1 MIDLRSA
8 SPCLCAAGEEPEPT
22 RPPPRPRALAG
33 SRITAA
39 ARARLLSRRRF
50 VVAVHG
56 TLSTFERD
64 DEGTLRCTVELD
76 DEASRVHGGLDVF
89 DRALSAQRAMRTS
102 SLARAEADVAIE
114 RALDAAARWAR
125 ASLRRSIDAALERAR
140 EDVSHA
146 RAFALDCVDES
157 PSDRRAR
164 VAAAGAA
171 LVARTLDL
179 STPRL
184 SLAALALLS
193 HRTAERVASWRLS
206 SDGRAVALES
216 RSSFTSGPELP
227 RCPRCEQRARAFGL
241 CPLCAD
247 ARCER
252 CARRCVRCQRAS
264 CEGCARGDRCP
275 HCGLSMTEGA
285 AR

>member
-1 MIDLRSA
+1 V
-8 SPCLCAAGEEPEPT
+8 
-22 RPPPRPRALAG
+22 
-33 SRITAA
+33 
-39 ARARLLSRRRF
+39 LSRRRF
-50 VVAVHG
+50 IVAVHA

-64 DEGTLRCTVELD
+64 ERGTLYCTVELD
-76 DEASRVHGGLDVF
+76 DDESSSVHEGLTVF
-89 DRALSAQRAMRTS
+89 DRALRAQRSMRS
-102 SLARAEADVAIE
+102 SSIAHAEADAAIE
-114 RALDAAARWAR
+114 RALDIAARWAR
-125 ASLRRSIDAALERAR
+125 AALHPSISDALERAR
-140 EDVSHA
+140 EDVAHA
-146 RAFALDCVDES
+146 RSFALDCVDES

-171 LVARTLDL
+171 LVARTRDL

-193 HRTAERVASWRLS
+193 HRTAERVTSWRLS

-216 RSSFTSGPELP
+216 RSSFTSGAELP

-241 CPLCAD
+241 CPLCED

-252 CARRCVRCQRAS
+252 CARRCVRCQSAS
-264 CEGCARGDRCP
+264 CEGCARGNHCP
-275 HCGLSMTEGA
+275 HCGLPMIEGA